1 MRNIAEVIEEA
12 VKVEGVPESLKKN
25 LLHILK
31 EKVAYCPP
39 EQMGLMWH
47 ESQIYINGHMPKD
60 PKNLLRWQKN
70 FLKVWT
76 GKDWQ

>member
-1 MRNIAEVIEEA
+1 MRNIADVIEESI
-12 VKVEGVPESLKKN
+12 KVEGVPESLKKS

-47 ESQIYINGHMPKD
+47 ESQTMP
-60 PKNLLRWQKN
+60 R
-70 FLKVWT
+70 
-76 GKDWQ
+76 